1 MSRYII
7 FFLLGVIIILI
18 SIPISA
24 LDKAED
30 ISLSDVKF
38 KEVKIIPTSE
48 SIYSFIPDSEINE
61 LGKIAFTP
69 DDNMIAY
76 GFSDAEKTIHQKFF
90 AIGNLY
96 ANLLTKLSGK
106 YDKDEVIGMVKAL
119 QDGLD
124 NLGASNAIFTYLFNL
139 ENMIASDAYQYDILR
154 RFLTML
160 YPFIEEF
167 SESLG
172 AKISLQAGHWLV
184 DLAIISAAKN
194 EVLIKQSDTALF
206 FADEYEKLNA
216 PKGVIKSFKEI
227 AQITSKSSLSIEDYD
242 NIITLSE
249 NIRGFLR

>member
-7 FFLLGVIIILI
+7 FLLLGIIIVLI

-24 LDKAED
+24 LDKDAD

-38 KEVKIIPTSE
+38 KEIKIIPTSE
-48 SIYSFIPDSEINE
+48 SVYSFIPDSEINE

-69 DDNMIAY
+69 DDNMVAY

-106 YDKDEVIGMVKAL
+106 YDKEEVISMVKAL

-124 NLGASNAIFTYLFNL
+124 NLGASNAIYTYLFNL
-139 ENMIASDAYQYDILR
+139 ENMIASEAYQYDIIR

-160 YPFIEEF
+160 YPFIEEL
-167 SESLG
+167 SASLN

-194 EVLIKQSDTALF
+194 KVLIKQSDTALF
-206 FADEYEKLNA
+206 FADEYEKLDA
-216 PKGVIKSFKEI
+216 PKGVIKSLKEI
-227 AQITSKSSLSIEDYD
+227 AQITSKSNLTTEDFD
-242 NIITLSE
+242 NIIALSE
-249 NIRGFLR
+249 DIRGFLR